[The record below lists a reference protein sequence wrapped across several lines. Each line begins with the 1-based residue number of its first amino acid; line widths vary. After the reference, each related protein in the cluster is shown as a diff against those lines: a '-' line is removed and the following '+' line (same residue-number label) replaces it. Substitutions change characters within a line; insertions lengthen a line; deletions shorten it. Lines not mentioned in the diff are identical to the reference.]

1 MKDRLSKSINNQYE
15 HGTNVLSRIDN
26 IVNGID
32 EQIRVL
38 NPHINKTI
46 GRAKEIARGE
56 IYKNFI

>member
-1 MKDRLSKSINNQYE
+1 MSEEFLFKPGTQEIKNKIIMTNDYIKKNSKF
-15 HGTNVLSRIDN
+15 
-26 IVNGID
+26 
-32 EQIRVL
+32 L